1 MHETV
6 NAVVL
11 NYNQHEATLR
21 CAQEL
26 RESAGVNVDVLVVD
40 CASQL
45 HDRAMLIER
54 IPSERLLLLPEN
66 IGYAGGMNAGAAF
79 WQERAPDSPLMLVT
93 PDTHVARDVAALL
106 RQALD
111 ADDAIGAVGPV
122 IVYREK
128 PTSKIGAG
136 GDIRRGKITLHP
148 NVQASDPYDVDWI
161 EGCCVMLR
169 PRALRSVGGL
179 DEDYFL
185 YFEDVDL
192 CHQLKR
198 ANWRIQVVPAAR
210 VRHPKPIGK
219 QPAHYYYYVA
229 RNGYRFWSKN
239 FDIPAFQTGARI
251 AASAMWLLAIAAASM
266 FIPTRWRELSGRWRD
281 GRLAARGAWLGTRDH
296 LKGRYGPSAPTTR
309 PT

>member
-40 CASQL
+40 CASKL
-45 HDRAMLIER
+45 NDRAMLIER

-79 WQERAPDSPLMLVT
+79 WQERVPDSPLMLVT

-122 IVYREK
+122 IVYR
-128 PTSKIGAG
+128 
-136 GDIRRGKITLHP
+136 
-148 NVQASDPYDVDWI
+148 
-161 EGCCVMLR
+161 
-169 PRALRSVGGL
+169 
-179 DEDYFL
+179 
-185 YFEDVDL
+185 
-192 CHQLKR
+192 
-198 ANWRIQVVPAAR
+198 
-210 VRHPKPIGK
+210 
-219 QPAHYYYYVA
+219 
-229 RNGYRFWSKN
+229 
-239 FDIPAFQTGARI
+239 
-251 AASAMWLLAIAAASM
+251 
-266 FIPTRWRELSGRWRD
+266 
-281 GRLAARGAWLGTRDH
+281 
-296 LKGRYGPSAPTTR
+296 
-309 PT
+309 